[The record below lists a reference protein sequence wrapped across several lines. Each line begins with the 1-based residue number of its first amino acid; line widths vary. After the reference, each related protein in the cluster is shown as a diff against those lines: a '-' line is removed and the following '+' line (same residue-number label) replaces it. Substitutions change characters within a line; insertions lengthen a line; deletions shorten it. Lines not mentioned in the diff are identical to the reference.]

1 MTKQRA
7 RPSRWWLFQLVAS
20 VVVLGLFIRSV
31 EPEQLRSLPSRVHI
45 GPLLG
50 ALLVKGLALL
60 LHDVRLWYILPQ
72 PRPPLVDVLRVG
84 LVSGVVNLVS
94 PGRAGDV
101 LNVALLRT
109 RCAIPLGTATATMGL
124 VGVLEAAAFGT
135 LLLGGLTFG
144 AANWEQLIGRDAHD
158 QAFELVGIGTGAG
171 LLALTAVAIVGR
183 RLAAQ
188 EPDDTP
194 QRPGAIQ
201 VLRDAFTQTGAALAT
216 PRQIALHGA
225 LAYIQVL
232 GMVFSFAVAL
242 PAVGVS
248 VPTPFLAAAMIMG
261 LSAVASVVL
270 PPGYGAGPA
279 AAALTVLHPLGVQE
293 AEVLAYAGAWWVLSQ
308 IPALVLGLPSMWSL
322 GVRWS
327 DTAGDPPID
336 G

>member
-1 MTKQRA
+1 MNKQHA
-7 RPSRWWLFQLVAS
+7 RPSRWWLIQLVAS
-20 VVVLGLFIRSV
+20 VLVLGLFIRSV
-31 EPEQLRSLPSRVHI
+31 EPEQLRSLPSRVHLL
-45 GPLLG
+45 PLLG

-60 LHDVRLWYILPQ
+60 LHDIRLWYILPQ
-72 PRPPLVDVLRVG
+72 PRPPLIDILRVG

-109 RCAIPLGTATATMGL
+109 RCGIPLGTATATMGL

-135 LLLGGLTFG
+135 LLLAGLTFG
-144 AANWEQLIGRDAHD
+144 AANWEQLIGAEAHD
-158 QAFELVGIGTGAG
+158 QAFELVGLGTGLG
-171 LLALTAVAIVGR
+171 LLGLTAVAIIGR
-183 RLAAQ
+183 RLAAR
-188 EPDDTP
+188 EPESKPD
-194 QRPGAIQ
+194 QPGAIQ
-201 VLRDAFTQTGAALAT
+201 VLQDAFTQTGAALASPQKIVFHVT
-216 PRQIALHGA
+216 
-225 LAYIQVL
+225 LAYTQVL

-248 VPTPFLAAAMIMG
+248 VPTPFIAAAMIMG

-308 IPALVLGLPSMWSL
+308 LPALVLGLPSMWSL

-327 DTAGDPPID
+327 DTETSGDNGD
-336 G
+336 